1 MKIELVLK
9 NKKIKGREKQMKK
22 CLNIVIMMLCMML
35 LLIPIVKADSEDMIT
50 LQLTV
55 TENKEQKDF
64 ELYMLLP
71 EQYITYA
78 IQQANLDIEYE
89 GAETLKQNEIQGID
103 VDKSNIQ
110 DETYHEAGVEY
121 IQIRLEPNDEGVYTF
136 QILSA
141 YNRLD
146 MKFRIKNDE
155 KDYIMHIDNF
165 KIEDNICEIEYNYDK
180 DEIKQPTKIV
190 INFGTLLL
198 IIILVIIIII
208 AIISKIKTKE

>member
-1 MKIELVLK
+1 
-9 NKKIKGREKQMKK
+9 MKK
-22 CLNIVIMMLCMML
+22 CLNIVIMMLCMMF

-78 IQQANLDIEYE
+78 INKAGMDIECT
-89 GAETLKQNEIQGID
+89 GAETLTQNDIPLID
-103 VDKSNIQ
+103 VDKSKVQN
-110 DETYHEAGVEY
+110 ETYSENGIEY
-121 IQIRLEPNDEGVYTF
+121 VQVLLEPDEEGMYTF
-136 QILSA
+136 EIIA
-141 YNRLD
+141 DYPEMD
-146 MKFRIKNDE
+146 MKLRVKNDE

-198 IIILVIIIII
+198 IIILVIIIMI
-208 AIISKIKTKE
+208 AIISKVKTKE